1 MGLTVPLV
9 LPHLAGITPSG
20 HKIELV
26 DLFKERFD
34 LSDRPDLV
42 GISVMTP
49 MADSAYKLA
58 DESRER
64 GIPVVLGGHHPS
76 AMPLEAKKHADAVV
90 VGEAEETWP
99 LLLKDLETGGLKE
112 FYVSDPQAL
121 FEGLPPDNIC
131 RVTERPSL
139 DQLPLPKRELLKG
152 RYFFDSIVTT
162 RGCQYQ
168 CGFCGT
174 PNFYGSTPRHRPV
187 EQVVE
192 EVPLM
197 RRFWLL
203 ADDDIFGDPRYRLKL
218 YEKLSGLNRWMRWH
232 GAGCLA
238 VAYEKAGQDVL
249 RLAVRSGLNAVMLG
263 LESAEEDTLNSLLI
277 TQKLRQSKEIDFRK
291 TAAGIKVIRDLGIMV
306 AGFFVIGSDTDTRE
320 TFDKTLRL
328 CDEIGVIP
336 IPFLLMPLPGTPMW
350 KHFQGRLLPGL
361 SWEKWDATHALFS
374 HPSLE
379 VREREEML
387 YRLRRTSYTFGRII
401 KRLKGMPFGAAFF
414 TFLMQLGLRHSFESD
429 WKRLQQA
436 Q

>member
-121 FEGLPPDNIC
+121 FEGSPPDNIC

-249 RLAVRSGLNAVMLG
+249 RL
-263 LESAEEDTLNSLLI
+263 
-277 TQKLRQSKEIDFRK
+277 
-291 TAAGIKVIRDLGIMV
+291 DLG
-306 AGFFVIGSDTDTRE
+306 
-320 TFDKTLRL
+320 
-328 CDEIGVIP
+328 
-336 IPFLLMPLPGTPMW
+336 
-350 KHFQGRLLPGL
+350 
-361 SWEKWDATHALFS
+361 
-374 HPSLE
+374 
-379 VREREEML
+379 
-387 YRLRRTSYTFGRII
+387 
-401 KRLKGMPFGAAFF
+401 
-414 TFLMQLGLRHSFESD
+414 
-429 WKRLQQA
+429 
-436 Q
+436 